1 MDMGDRFA
9 AFGDPARERAM
20 LMMVGRVATRLS
32 ADQAGSNAIEY
43 GLVVALVSVAV
54 ATGAGVAGSA
64 MKGMFMA
71 IGAVYSGAAASIASL

>member
-1 MDMGDRFA
+1 
-9 AFGDPARERAM
+9 M

-32 ADQAGSNAIEY
+32 ADQTGSNAIEY
-43 GLVVALVSVAV
+43 GLVFAVVSLAV

-71 IGAVYSGAAASIASL
+71 IGAIYSAATASIATL